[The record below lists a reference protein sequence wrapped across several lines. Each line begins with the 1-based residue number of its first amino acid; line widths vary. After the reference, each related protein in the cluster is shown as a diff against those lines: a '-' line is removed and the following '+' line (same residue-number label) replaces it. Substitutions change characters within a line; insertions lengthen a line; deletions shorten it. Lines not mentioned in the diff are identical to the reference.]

1 VTVLEILN
9 KSTQFLKEKG
19 VESPRLSAELL
30 LSAFLKCR
38 RLDLYL
44 NFDKPLTE
52 AETDGLRQWVVRR
65 GKREPLQYITGSCEF
80 FGLNFEVNPSVL
92 IPRPETETLV
102 ETVVNDYREKGAAL
116 FLDLCTGSGAIA
128 VAVRKKLPDAV
139 VTASDISPAALET
152 AQRNAET
159 NGVEIEWVLSDLFN
173 GLENRKFDVIL
184 SNPPYCVK
192 NVIPSLQPEV
202 RDHEPVLALDG
213 GEDGLDV
220 CRLILSAVPKHLNP
234 SSRLYLEAGE
244 DQMGRLAGLGE
255 KSGLKSMTVLK
266 DLAGKERIAV
276 FQL

>member
-1 VTVLEILN
+1 MTVLEILD
-9 KSTQFLKEKG
+9 KSTRFLKEKG

-30 LSAFLKCR
+30 ISAFLKCR

-65 GKREPLQYITGSCEF
+65 GKREPIQYITGSCEF

-102 ETVVNDYREKGAAL
+102 ETVVDDYRERGAVSC
-116 FLDLCTGSGAIA
+116 LDLCTGSGAIA
-128 VAVRKKLPDAV
+128 VAVRKKLPGTV
-139 VTASDISPAALET
+139 VAASDISPAALEV
-152 AQRNAET
+152 ARRNAEA
-159 NGVEIEWVLSDLFN
+159 NGVEIEWVLSDLFA
-173 GLENRKFDVIL
+173 GLQGRRFDVIV

-192 NVIPSLQPEV
+192 SVIPSLQPEV
-202 RDHEPVLALDG
+202 RDHEPLLALDG
-213 GEDGLDV
+213 GEDGLDA

-234 SSRLYLEAGE
+234 SGRLYLEAGE
-244 DQMGRLAGLGE
+244 DQMGRLAELGE
-255 KSGLKSMTVLK
+255 RNGLKSMTVLK

-276 FQL
+276 FQS